1 MNRDLL
7 EFKFQ
12 GFITVTGLFEQ
23 SETAEIY
30 STASANVSFNNL
42 VPRYPYI
49 SYNGFDMLMSL
60 TARNLLVLS
69 DTARNRN
76 FT

>member
-1 MNRDLL
+1 MNCDLL

-42 VPRYPYI
+42 VPCYPYI

-76 FT
+76 FS